1 MKRQAPARPD
11 STPTTVPSSFHGMI
25 GASPPMQ
32 AVFRYIERA
41 APTDATV
48 LISGETG
55 TGKELAA
62 RALHALSNR
71 DSGEFIAVN
80 CAAIPETLVEAELF
94 GNEKGAFTGAVS
106 KRRGLVEA
114 ADRGTLFLDEVGE
127 LPLEAQARLL
137 RVLQEGEI
145 RRVGATRTNTV
156 NVRIIAATHRNL
168 SALVQEGRFREDLY
182 FRLNVLSIRMPPLRE
197 RAEDIPTLAESLL
210 RQHAAGLQR
219 PVRGFES
226 EALRTLCRAPWRGNV
241 RELDNVI
248 HRACILS
255 DSPVIAQGDLQFD
268 GEGEAGADDGH
279 DVADW
284 PRQLSL
290 EQYVEH
296 FLLANQHHMTET
308 EIAQNLGI
316 SRKCLWE
323 KRQKLGIPRRQASE
337 RRGETERA

>member
-1 MKRQAPARPD
+1 MLGEAPVMR
-11 STPTTVPSSFHGMI
+11 
-25 GASPPMQ
+25 
-32 AVFRYIERA
+32 AVFRYVERA

-71 DSGEFIAVN
+71 EQGDFIAVN
-80 CAAIPETLVEAELF
+80 CAAIPENLVEAELF
-94 GNEKGAFTGAVS
+94 GNEKGAFTGAVH

-114 ADRGTLFLDEVGE
+114 AHRGTLFLDEVGE

-137 RVLQEGEI
+137 RVLQEGEV
-145 RRVGATRTNTV
+145 RRVGATRTQRV
-156 NVRIIAATHRNL
+156 DVRVIAATHRNL
-168 SALVQEGRFREDLY
+168 SALVREGRFREDLY
-182 FRLNVLSIRMPPLRE
+182 FRINVLAIHMPPLRE
-197 RAEDIPTLAESLL
+197 RSGDIPALAEYL
-210 RQHAAGLQR
+210 LQR
-219 PVRGFES
+219 HARALQRKLTGFDS
-226 EALRTLCRAPWRGNV
+226 DALRALCRARWRGNV

-255 DSPVIAQGDLQFD
+255 DGECISEMDLQF
-268 GEGEAGADDGH
+268 EAEAPLPTSQGFTLADP
-279 DVADW
+279 

-290 EQYVEH
+290 EQYVEQ
-296 FLLANQHHMTET
+296 FLLSNQHQMTET

-323 KRQKLGIPRRQASE
+323 KRQKLGIPRRPRS
-337 RRGETERA
+337 ETERA

>member
-1 MKRQAPARPD
+1 MTGSSPA
-11 STPTTVPSSFHGMI
+11 
-25 GASPPMQ
+25 MQ

-41 APTDATV
+41 APTEATV

-62 RALHALSNR
+62 RALHALSKR
-71 DSGEFIAVN
+71 DNGEFVAVN
-80 CAAIPETLVEAELF
+80 CAAIPDTLVEAELF

-145 RRVGATRTNTV
+145 RRVGATRTHAV
-156 NVRIIAATHRNL
+156 NVRVVAATHRDL
-168 SALVQEGRFREDLY
+168 AALVREGRFREDLY
-182 FRLNVLSIRMPPLRE
+182 FRLNVLAVRMPPLRD
-197 RAEDIPTLAESLL
+197 RIEDIPALADSLL
-210 RQHAAGLQR
+210 RQHARTLQR
-219 PVRGFES
+219 EIRGFDND
-226 EALRTLCRAPWRGNV
+226 ALRALCGAAWRGNV

-248 HRACILS
+248 HRACILT
-255 DSPVIAQGDLQFD
+255 DHALIGAADLQFD
-268 GEGEAGADDGH
+268 PETNQAPDTGIGSLSH
-279 DVADW
+279 
-284 PRQLSL
+284 PHQLSL

-296 FLLANQHHMTET
+296 FLRSHQHQMTET

-323 KRQKLGIPRRQASE
+323 KRQKLGIPRLGKSCRD
-337 RRGETERA
+337 ETERA